1 MLPRPTR
8 QHIDHHPPEA
18 AFVAIQ
24 LVEPISSTG
33 KWRRFGRSDCGFAY
47 RDSRFKQAPDR
58 YLVTAVEFELSR
70 TPALKLDY
78 AGLNDEL
85 AAMGITR
92 PRARDVANAV
102 IAIRRRKLP
111 DPAVL
116 GNAGS
121 FFKNP
126 IVPAAQAL
134 IQIVP
139 ASDRMQFEAFIEN
152 RDAGFVHAGDTV
164 AVKIDAFDYTRYGTV
179 PGRVL
184 HVSRDAVHDDKRG
197 LLFAVTV
204 ELARNQV
211 MVEGKPVPIS
221 AGMSGSVDIRTGR
234 RRVIEY
240 VLSPLVQHREESLR
254 ER

>member
-1 MLPRPTR
+1 MAQAAAQDVTR
-8 QHIDHHPPEA
+8 ASAHRA
-18 AFVAIQ
+18 LLQ
-24 LVEPISSTG
+24 L
-33 KWRRFGRSDCGFAY
+33 RSPVDGTVH
-47 RDSRFKQAPDR
+47 Q
-58 YLVTAVEFELSR
+58 LTVHTE
-70 TPALKLDY
+70 
-78 AGLNDEL
+78 
-85 AAMGITR
+85 
-92 PRARDVANAV
+92 
-102 IAIRRRKLP
+102 
-111 DPAVL
+111 
-116 GNAGS
+116 GS
-121 FFKNP
+121 A
-126 IVPAAQAL
+126 VPAAQAL
-134 IQIVP
+134 MQIVP

-164 AVKIDAFDYTRYGTV
+164 AVKIDVFDYTRYGTV

-240 VLSPLVQHREESLR
+240 VLSPLVQHREESLL